1 MEKGY
6 NIDEHIKQAAARKCS
21 KGFSCLEGNTECLCP
36 VRTINGNHTVQI
48 DPSTA
53 NSCKNCFHM
62 NPKTYCLCPIRNE
75 LYNRYG
81 I

>member
-1 MEKGY
+1 MEKGFQ
-6 NIDEHIKQAAARKCS
+6 IEEHIRQAATKCRKC
-21 KGFSCLEGNTECLCP
+21 FSCLEGNKECLCP

-48 DPSTA
+48 DPASA
-53 NSCKNCFHM
+53 NSCKYCFHM
-62 NPKTYCLCPIRNE
+62 EPKTYCLCPVRNE

>member
-1 MEKGY
+1 MEKGFE
-6 NIDEHIKQAAARKCS
+6 IAEHIRQAATKCR
-21 KGFSCLEGNTECLCP
+21 KGFSCLEGKTECLCP

-48 DPSTA
+48 DAASA
-53 NSCKNCFHM
+53 NSCKYCFHLHS
-62 NPKTYCLCPIRNE
+62 KTYCLCPIRNE